1 MSRSLDKI
9 FSRDVAISKISKSS
23 EGDNNGDEPDIYIEG
38 YANFGA
44 KDRAGDLIDP
54 SVWSSGDSLNNFKKN
69 PILLFNHDYDEPI
82 GKVENVEAR
91 SDGLFIRA
99 KITAAAGKI
108 YRLIADEV
116 LSTFSVG
123 FRLLDAKWIGETETF
138 LITKV
143 ELLEI
148 SVVSVPCQQD
158 SVFSLAKSMNGDDY
172 LAIRKTFGPKH
183 PAISGDKKKMADEL
197 NIEELAAKL
206 GLSNLSKNVDAI
218 LAAQNAEAAKKAAE
232 IKEAQEDQR
241 MKSLIA
247 AATGDERKRL
257 EEASTLIKT
266 LESKLDTSNQSF
278 VEALAKM
285 QTEVQAKSQEI
296 AQIMAAR
303 DNKAFVRTATNTL
316 SPENMEKCFLLS
328 KVMKTSLDST
338 NMYKAVNGSSSIS
351 VSSEDY
357 ETVFSDRILQDVQKA
372 LVVGNLFEKMPMASR
387 YLKIML
393 EADYAPATWV
403 DAAAYGTDGT
413 VGTELTTALTEKTFE
428 TFKLAAHCYLT
439 DETDEDSV
447 IAVLPILRRR
457 LVQSI
462 VLAVEIAFMTGTG
475 TGQPKGLVTAG
486 MAEAKVVTGATYNA
500 TVKPTFAMLDKLRQK
515 QARYGID
522 KSKLVYIV
530 SLDAYWLLREDPA
543 FADVSQVGA
552 GDAIKLTGEVMRVYG
567 VPVVVSEY
575 FPTAAAS
582 SCWAICVYLPN
593 FVVPEQRTVTI
604 ESERIAKQGKD
615 AFYVSTRLN
624 LQRMIDGKG
633 VSAAAYAA

>member
-1 MSRSLDKI
+1 MSQKL
-9 FSRDVAISKISKSS
+9 FNRDVAITKVSKES
-23 EGDNNGDEPDIYIEG
+23 DENEAPIYIEG
-38 YANFGA
+38 YANFGV

-54 SVWSSGDSLNNFKKN
+54 SVWSVGESLSNFKKN

-82 GKVENVEAR
+82 GKVEDIEPR

-99 KITAAAGKI
+99 KITSAAGKV
-108 YRLIADEV
+108 YKLISEGV

-158 SVFSLAKSMNGDDY
+158 SVFSLAKSMNGEDF
-172 LAIRKTFGPKH
+172 LAVRKSLGL
-183 PAISGDKKKMADEL
+183 DKSTKQIIEVKNKMENEL
-197 NIEELAAKL
+197 NIDELASKL
-206 GLSNLSKNVDAI
+206 GLTNMAKNMDLLLS
-218 LAAQNAEAAKKAAE
+218 AQRAEAEQKAAALRAE
-232 IKEAQEDQR
+232 QEETR

-247 AATGDERKRL
+247 AATGEEKVRL
-257 EEASTLIKT
+257 QEAMDLTKS
-266 LESKLDTSNQSF
+266 LEAKLDQSNQAF

-285 QTEVQAKSQEI
+285 QNEVQSKSQEI
-296 AQIMAAR
+296 AQLMAAR
-303 DNKAFVRTATNTL
+303 DNKAFVKANSVGL
-316 SPENMEKCFLLS
+316 SEENMEKCFLLAR
-328 KVMKTSLDST
+328 VMKTNLEGT
-338 NMYKAVNGSSSIS
+338 NMYKAVNGSSSVS

-357 ETVFSDRILQDVQKA
+357 ETVFSNRILMDVQKA

-393 EADYAPATWV
+393 EDDYTPATWV
-403 DAAAYGTDGT
+403 DAAAFGTDGT
-413 VGTELTTALTEKTFE
+413 TGTELTTTLREKTFE
-428 TFKLAAHCYLT
+428 TLKLAAHAYMT
-439 DETDEDSV
+439 DETEEDAV

-462 VLAVEIAFMTGTG
+462 VLAIEIAFMTGTG
-475 TGQPKGLVTAG
+475 VGQPKGLVTAG
-486 MAEAKVVTGATYNA
+486 MAEAKVTTGATFNG

-515 QARYGID
+515 HARYGID

-530 SLDAYWLLREDPA
+530 SLEAYWLLREDPA
-543 FADVSQVGA
+543 FADVNQVGA
-552 GDAIKLTGEVMRVYG
+552 ADAVKLSGEVMRVYG

-575 FPTAAAS
+575 FPTAAAQ

-593 FVVPEQRTVTI
+593 FIVPEQRSVTV

-633 VSAAAYAA
+633 VTAAAYAV

>member
-1 MSRSLDKI
+1 MSNKLAKL
-9 FSRDVAISKISKSS
+9 FSRDVAITKIVKSDDS
-23 EGDNNGDEPDIYIEG
+23 DAPDIYIEG

-54 SVWSSGDSLNNFKKN
+54 SVWSVGDSLNNFKKN
-69 PILLFNHDYDEPI
+69 PILLFNHDYDEPV
-82 GKVENVEAR
+82 GKVENLEAR

-99 KITAAAGKI
+99 KVTAAAGKV
-108 YRLIADEV
+108 YRLIADGI
-116 LSTFSVG
+116 LTTFSVG

-158 SVFSLAKSMNGDDY
+158 SVFSLAKSMNGEDY
-172 LAIRKTFGPKH
+172 LAVRKSFGPKS
-183 PAISGDKKKMADEL
+183 PTITGAKNNMGEDTLNIDEL
-197 NIEELAAKL
+197 ASKL
-206 GLSNLSKNVDAI
+206 GLSTLSKNMEAI
-218 LAAQNAEAAKKAAE
+218 LLAQQTEAENKAKALRMQE
-232 IKEAQEDQR
+232 EEAR
-241 MKSLIA
+241 MKSLIEA
-247 AATGDERKRL
+247 ASGEDRKRL
-257 EEASTLIKT
+257 EDALNLTKT
-266 LESKLDTSNQSF
+266 LEEKLDLSNKSF
-278 VEALAKM
+278 VEALSAM
-285 QTEVQAKSQEI
+285 QAEVQAKSQEI
-296 AQIMAAR
+296 AQLMAAR
-303 DNKAFVRTATNTL
+303 DNKAFVKTASNTL
-316 SPENMEKCFLLS
+316 SPENMEKCFLLAR
-328 KVMKTSLDST
+328 VMKTNLQET
-338 NMYKAVNGSSSIS
+338 NMYKAVNSSSS
-351 VSSEDY
+351 VVVSSEDY

-372 LVVGNLFEKMPMASR
+372 LVVGNMFEKMPMASR

-393 EADYAPATWV
+393 ENDYAPATWV
-403 DAAAYGTDGT
+403 DASAYGTDGT
-413 VGTELTTALTEKTFE
+413 TGTELATTLTEKTFE
-428 TFKLAAHCYLT
+428 TFKLAAHSYLT
-439 DETDEDSV
+439 DETDEDAV
-447 IAVLPILRRR
+447 VAVLPILRRR

-486 MAEAKVVTGATYNA
+486 MAEAKVVTGATYNG

-515 QARYGID
+515 QGRYGID

-543 FADVSQVGA
+543 FADVNQVGVD
-552 GDAIKLTGEVMRVYG
+552 DAIKLTGEVMRVYG

-575 FPTAAAS
+575 FPTAAAG
-582 SCWAICVYLPN
+582 SCWAVCVYRQN

-633 VSAAAYAA
+633 VSAAAYAP